1 MAKLRAVPDLTSAE
15 ALDRYPAGLKVASGS
30 GQAWRDVKVSLF
42 SLHSNAEHF
51 AMPAVVEPFIVW
63 VISGEAETME
73 RANGD
78 AEWIMSHIEAGS
90 LFLTASAVPY
100 EFRWRRLSQ
109 EPLQVMMTVLGL
121 PLFEEALQETYGS
134 RAELA
139 FIPDRSGFHDAELL
153 SLLEC
158 LRNEIAHTAGSAL
171 LVQGI
176 GQAIA
181 VRLAR
186 HYVAFRELPREDHPA
201 LPGYKLKHIVQWM
214 NEHVAEEFS
223 LSQLA
228 RQVEISEYHFNR
240 LFKRAMGMPPSQY
253 QIKLR
258 LDLARQLL
266 RETQRN
272 VIDIAN
278 EVGYVNASHFAR
290 LFRRASGM
298 TPSEYRR
305 ERS

>member
-1 MAKLRAVPDLTSAE
+1 MAKQRAVPDLTSAE

-30 GQAWRDVKVSLF
+30 GQAWRDVQVSLF
-42 SLHSNAEHF
+42 SLHSQAEHF

-78 AEWIMSHIEAGS
+78 AEWIVSHIEAGS

-109 EPLQVMMTVLGL
+109 EPLQVMMTILSL
-121 PLFEEALQETYGS
+121 PLFEAALQETYGS

-139 FIPDRSGFHDAELL
+139 FISDRSGFHDPELL
-153 SLLEC
+153 RLLEG

-186 HYVAFRELPREDHPA
+186 NYVEFREQPREDHSA
-201 LPGYKLKHIVQWM
+201 LPAHKLKLIVQWM

-228 RQVEISEYHFNR
+228 RQAEMSEYHFNR
-240 LFKRAMGMPPSQY
+240 LFKRAVGMPPSQY

-290 LFRRASGM
+290 LFRKASGM

-305 ERS
+305 V